1 MKSAKI
7 TNLSFFLALGVVW
20 RHAMLSFYPE
30 TVAHPEILI
39 MLQFTNRVME
49 NTVPCFFFISGYLFF
64 RNYTPADFLK
74 KLRTRLRSLLVP
86 YLLWNAIFAA
96 AWYLAIK
103 FIPNQYISDQY
114 PFDSILDVI
123 VGIVSC
129 QYTVLWYVGVI
140 FVYALIAPL
149 LWLMVRRKKLFP
161 VWLVVTCV
169 ICLVFRHPFCSPVLW
184 LPIYLAG
191 AYAGV
196 HHKDFLFGEQPLF
209 LTIPSL
215 ILFPIAFYWDCFR
228 PSNLSMNIVQWIG
241 PTLCIG
247 IYDIVN
253 RLHTV
258 PSLSFFKY
266 SFFLYAMH
274 YMPLHILER
283 MCLMLWLHP
292 YAPYV
297 AYFGAPLVVTVFVI
311 LVAHLTDR
319 RLPRLYSL
327 LSGGR

>member
-7 TNLSFFLALGVVW
+7 TNLSFLLALGIVW
-20 RHAMLSFYPE
+20 QHSRLPLWPSTMAYPQFML
-30 TVAHPEILI
+30 I
-39 MLQFTNRVME
+39 LQFTNKMME
-49 NTVPCFFFISGYLFF
+49 VVVPCFFFISGYLFF

-86 YLLWNAIFAA
+86 YLLWNTIFAA
-96 AWYLAIK
+96 AWYVAIQ
-103 FIPNQYISDQY
+103 FIPDFVSDRFPY
-114 PFDSILDVI
+114 DSILDVI
-123 VGIVSC
+123 VGILSC
-129 QYTVLWYVGVI
+129 QYSVLWYVGVI
-140 FVYALIAPL
+140 FVYALFAPL

-161 VWLVVTCV
+161 VWLIVTCV

-209 LTIPSL
+209 LTLPSL
-215 ILFPIAFYWDCFR
+215 IIFPIAFYWDYLWH
-228 PSNLSMNIVQWIG
+228 NNVSMNIVQWIG

-247 IYDIVN
+247 LYDIVN
-253 RLHTV
+253 RLHTI

-274 YMPLHILER
+274 YMPLHIIER
-283 MCLMLWLHP
+283 MCLMQWTHP

-311 LVAHLTDR
+311 LMARLTDR
-319 RLPRLYSL
+319 HLHPLYSL